1 MTLLLYLYLKW
12 SGKKVFLPQLP
23 LHGKGPVSQNI
34 FLKEFQTPVL
44 DKTEK
49 MIDKYG
55 AKIADGFS
63 TAMEKATPVA
73 KDEII
78 TIYRL
83 DGMYCNG
90 SNSEGERVYINASTE
105 VEIVE

>member
-1 MTLLLYLYLKW
+1 MKAYEVSYGT
-12 SGKKVFLPQLP
+12 KV
-23 LHGKGPVSQNI
+23 KVVDD
-34 FLKEFQTPVL
+34 TVL
-44 DKTEK
+44 VP
-49 MIDKYG
+49 IG
-55 AKIADGFS
+55 
-63 TAMEKATPVA
+63 ATPVA